1 MKFALITGAT
11 SGIGYEL
18 AKLFAKNEYGLILV
32 SSSQDHL
39 DNVKK
44 KLQGHYSTPI
54 YVIEQDL
61 TQIGAAYEV
70 YQKVTKEQ
78 VPVIVLVN
86 NAGFGLV
93 GATNEIDLKQDEQMI
108 IINTLNLVI
117 LTKLFIAEMY
127 KCGQGKILN
136 VASTGAFQPGPY
148 TSTYFASKAF
158 VLSYSR
164 AIRYEAKSKGVQIST
179 LCPGA
184 TRTNFFVREGTVT
197 PTNSMTAEKVAQ
209 IAFSGLM
216 KNKEIIIPG
225 LKNRLLQLFPTKIK
239 MISVARMKYRPGI

>member
-78 VPVIVLVN
+78 VPVTVLVN
-86 NAGFGLV
+86 IAGFGIV
-93 GATNEIDLKQDEQMI
+93 GATNEIDLKQD
-108 IINTLNLVI
+108 
-117 LTKLFIAEMY
+117 
-127 KCGQGKILN
+127 
-136 VASTGAFQPGPY
+136 
-148 TSTYFASKAF
+148 
-158 VLSYSR
+158 
-164 AIRYEAKSKGVQIST
+164 
-179 LCPGA
+179 
-184 TRTNFFVREGTVT
+184 
-197 PTNSMTAEKVAQ
+197 
-209 IAFSGLM
+209 
-216 KNKEIIIPG
+216 
-225 LKNRLLQLFPTKIK
+225 
-239 MISVARMKYRPGI
+239 

>member
-78 VPVIVLVN
+78 VPVTVLVN

-179 LCPGA
+179 L
-184 TRTNFFVREGTVT
+184 
-197 PTNSMTAEKVAQ
+197 
-209 IAFSGLM
+209 
-216 KNKEIIIPG
+216 
-225 LKNRLLQLFPTKIK
+225 
-239 MISVARMKYRPGI
+239 